1 MSKEKQIDTPT
12 NTPTQNQFTNS
23 ELKELGELARAM
35 CDVCRTT
42 DDNQCEDM
50 HCEGVMKHAE
60 KLYKQGIRKQ
70 SEGEWI
76 FHKDGSAT
84 CNQCNT
90 TQKHIWDMD
99 NYQSYCGH
107 CGAKMKGGAE

>member
-1 MSKEKQIDTPT
+1 MSKEKQTIKAMAKDLCDI
-12 NTPTQNQFTNS
+12 QYKGMKCRICYGGC
-23 ELKELGELARAM
+23 ECHMLAEA
-35 CDVCRTT
+35 
-42 DDNQCEDM
+42 
-50 HCEGVMKHAE
+50 
-60 KLYKQGIRKQ
+60 LYNAGYLKQ

>member
-1 MSKEKQIDTPT
+1 MSRAKQIEEHYDLTDIIYMSGYGLHRGDCYDIA
-12 NTPTQNQFTNS
+12 NQI
-23 ELKELGELARAM
+23 
-35 CDVCRTT
+35 
-42 DDNQCEDM
+42 QQ
-50 HCEGVMKHAE
+50 
-60 KLYKQGIRKQ
+60 QGYRKQ

-99 NYQSYCGH
+99 NFQSYCGH
-107 CGAKMKGGAE
+107 CGAKMKGGAK

>member
-1 MSKEKQIDTPT
+1 MSKEQI
-12 NTPTQNQFTNS
+12 NEIAQLLCQNS
-23 ELKELGELARAM
+23 VCVLDEWDMCHIPKGEY
-35 CDVCRTT
+35 CTK
-42 DDNQCEDM
+42 CESIAKVFYNA
-50 HCEGVMKHAE
+50 G
-60 KLYKQGIRKQ
+60 YRKQ
-70 SEGEWI
+70 SEGEWV

-107 CGAKMKGGAE
+107 CGAKMKGGEK

>member
-1 MSKEKQIDTPT
+1 MSKEKQIEKKECKKCLHYEMCLD
-12 NTPTQNQFTNS
+12 NFRKAKREGLW
-23 ELKELGELARAM
+23 ELTEEEEYFSHADE
-35 CDVCRTT
+35 CDFCAV
-42 DDNQCEDM
+42 
-50 HCEGVMKHAE
+50 G
-60 KLYKQGIRKQ
+60 YRKQ

-90 TQKHIWDMD
+90 TQKHIWDMES
-99 NYQSYCGH
+99 YQSYCGH